1 VNQEGYLPA
10 EEATRLGIPAKLES
24 AWKMYH
30 EVKTGDYLSSLQGT
44 IGLPA
49 LGT

>member
-1 VNQEGYLPA
+1 MSAHSRKPCDNS
-10 EEATRLGIPAKLES
+10 AKLES

-30 EVKTGDYLSSLQGT
+30 KVKTGDYLASLHGT
-44 IGLPA
+44 IGLQP